1 MMSKTYERTGA
12 STGSAAAT
20 SEEGGT
26 LVAASQQRTEAVGG
40 PGICWVAADGG
51 HSPL

>member
-20 SEEGGT
+20 T
-26 LVAASQQRTEAVGG
+26 VRRAALWWQLLSSAEAVGG